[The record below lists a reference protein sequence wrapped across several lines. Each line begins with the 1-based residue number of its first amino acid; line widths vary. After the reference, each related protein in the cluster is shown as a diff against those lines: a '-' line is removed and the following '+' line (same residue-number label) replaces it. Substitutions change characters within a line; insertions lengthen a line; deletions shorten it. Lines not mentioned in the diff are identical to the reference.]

1 METEFQDRRW
11 GSPVPPFLPHSI
23 AGISY
28 AQFLEKSRVVYH
40 IKGHICIDEYAN
52 PGSCL
57 IAILLGE
64 LKIT

>member
-1 METEFQDRRW
+1 M
-11 GSPVPPFLPHSI
+11 PPFLPHSI